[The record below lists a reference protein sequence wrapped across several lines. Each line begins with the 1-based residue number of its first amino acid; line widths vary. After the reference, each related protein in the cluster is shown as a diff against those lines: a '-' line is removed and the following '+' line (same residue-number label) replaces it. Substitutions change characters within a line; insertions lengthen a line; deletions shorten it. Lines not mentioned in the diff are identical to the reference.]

1 VPIEFL
7 ELALEEL
14 AEAWF
19 VADEKLEYELPSDIV
34 SIRDDME
41 ISLEEIA
48 QGKSYS
54 IDEAFERVLAK
65 YAD

>member
-34 SIRDDME
+34 SIRDDIE

>member
-1 VPIEFL
+1 MPIEFL

-34 SIRDDME
+34 SIRDDIE